1 VDTLKTAQSIPAL
14 RQRLMLATERRGALS
29 LGSSSGSNG
38 YRLPALL
45 LTALFLIFAFIPVS
59 AQTHPT
65 EFQVKAAYVYNFGK
79 FIKWPAEA
87 TPSASPFEICVLG
100 KDSFAAVLDTTVSG
114 ESIDRRSIAVKRIS
128 NPQEAVV
135 CNILFIGLSEE
146 SRLKVILTAT
156 QHLSILTVS
165 DIPHFAERGGMVGFV
180 SQGEKIRFEVNVGTA
195 EQSHLALSSELLK
208 VASRVISK
216 PTS

>member
-1 VDTLKTAQSIPAL
+1 VDTLRTNQSSAL
-14 RQRLMLATERRGALS
+14 RQRLKAATERRAARC
-29 LGSSSGSNG
+29 LGGNSEC
-38 YRLPALL
+38 LPALL
-45 LTALFLIFAFIPVS
+45 LTALFLLFAFVPAH

-87 TPSASPFEICVLG
+87 SSAASPFEICVLG

-128 NPQEAVV
+128 NLQEAAA
-135 CNILFIGLSEE
+135 CNILFIGSSEE
-146 SRLKVILTAT
+146 SRLKAILAAT
-156 QHLSILTVS
+156 QHLNVLTVS
-165 DIPHFAERGGMVGFV
+165 DIPHFAERGGVIGFV
-180 SQGEKIRFEVNVGTA
+180 RQEEKIRFEVNLGAA

-208 VASRVISK
+208 VASRVIAK

>member
-1 VDTLKTAQSIPAL
+1 MDTLRTDQSSAL
-14 RQRLMLATERRGALS
+14 RLRLRAATERRAARHLS
-29 LGSSSGSNG
+29 GNSE
-38 YRLPALL
+38 RLPALL
-45 LTALFLIFAFIPVS
+45 VVALFLLFAFVPAH

-87 TPSASPFEICVLG
+87 SSVARPFEICVLG
-100 KDSFAAVLDTTVSG
+100 KDSFATVLDSTVAG

-128 NPQEAVV
+128 NLQEAAA

-146 SRLKVILTAT
+146 SRLKTILAAM
-156 QHLSILTVS
+156 QHVSILTVS
-165 DIPHFAERGGMVGFV
+165 DIPHFAERGGVIGFV
-180 SQGEKIRFEVNVGTA
+180 TQEEKIRFEVNPTAA

-208 VASRVISK
+208 VASRVIAK